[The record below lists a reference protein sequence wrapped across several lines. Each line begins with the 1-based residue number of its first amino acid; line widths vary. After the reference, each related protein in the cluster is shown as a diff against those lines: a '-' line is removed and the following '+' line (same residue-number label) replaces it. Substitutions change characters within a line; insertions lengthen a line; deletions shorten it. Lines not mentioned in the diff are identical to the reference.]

1 MYNRKV
7 RVLKSIQ
14 CTRLLIGFIILFS
27 LTSAQQLE
35 IHHINVGQADA
46 TFIKSPTGVTML
58 IDGGNRNDGTNIIYP
73 YLTSL
78 GVTKLNYIVC
88 SHYHGDHLGGLD
100 EVIYCL
106 GVVNVDTVF

>member
-7 RVLKSIQ
+7 RVLKSIR

-73 YLTSL
+73 YLVVPEKFILCNCRREIISL
-78 GVTKLNYIVC
+78 FGA
-88 SHYHGDHLGGLD
+88 
-100 EVIYCL
+100 
-106 GVVNVDTVF
+106 